1 MVTWSSLMFLFFH
14 SEQTEKNTSYY
25 KGLLFEELLKEY
37 LESSGYNIE
46 LRKKESSLE
55 YDIEGYSRA
64 TGQKI
69 IGEAKAHSKSM
80 SGQTIAAFV
89 GKLLPLG
96 FVEKKVHG
104 LFLSLSPLTPEAK
117 DYFRNVESMG
127 LTVKEGKELYNQVT
141 TTLRLPSEEFLNK
154 GIKGYDLV
162 VPHILKTDTGLYK
175 LFILKESSSGTPSS
189 FVVFNKNG
197 NQIDDEEFLENLK
210 VGISELASLDFI
222 INCKKKT
229 VDETPQVKREI
240 VKGLTVGTEW
250 ADYRLPAGPTVFVG
264 RNDFIGELLSHI
276 KYNEL
281 PHVLQIKSRSGV
293 GKSSLVSF
301 LENKLSMDGVIT
313 ELHDSRDVKA
323 IYDVFYLV
331 QRFTQ
336 SSKIATNFIEL
347 DEQLKNLKNS
357 LNGQKAV
364 FFVDQF
370 ESTFSNPDI
379 FDCYEYIA
387 NSITKLSS
395 GVFIVFARKN
405 DQLTTY
411 DNSKVSLNRINQL
424 SKSFTLPDFENKES
438 ILLLEKINENNS
450 NILSKEILP
459 YIIEFAQGFPW
470 LLKRTIAHVLKL
482 TRNGDS
488 QRDLISAGLKL
499 NDLFEEELEGLDEIE
514 KDYLVKIAAK
524 LPADFNELQYQ
535 FDEDPMLVKVLDK
548 LTAYRLVRLS
558 GSTYDTYN
566 DVFKEYLVY
575 QKLPEFR
582 QLVIYRM
589 YPSSVISQFHKLITI
604 KKLTIVKIT
613 ENLNVSEGYAF
624 NLVKELRN
632 LDLLDA
638 VKSGEWIIPTNVRD
652 IYYQGTLA
660 GYLRRKI
667 LDNQLVE
674 TLIKKILS
682 GEKIFENDIPTYF
695 SESYPFIE
703 ASEKTWGLYST
714 ILKSWLLALKIIEID
729 REGRITASD
738 MSHNDA
744 TTELGNLKKI
754 SGLRAG
760 NKGLFFPV
768 TSHAKMIEV
777 THLILNGEEPTG
789 KEAIKAKSDLNNAGV
804 LVGGHLA
811 VSNIEEL
818 NEALTA
824 QILDDGYSDF
834 WKAIHAD
841 QPCYEIFK
849 VIAGEG
855 LTESTLKWRLRKL
868 TALAKKLKIIPD
880 KRFKY

>member
-1 MVTWSSLMFLFFH
+1 MFLFFH
-14 SEQTEKNTSYY
+14 SEQTEKNTNYY

-37 LESSGYNIE
+37 LEGSGYDIE

-55 YDIEGYSRA
+55 YDIEGFARA

-80 SGQTIAAFV
+80 SGQTVAAFV

-96 FVEKKVHG
+96 LLEKKVHG
-104 LFLSLSPLTPEAK
+104 LFLSLSPLTPEAEN
-117 DYFRNVESMG
+117 YFRTVENMG
-127 LTVKEGKELYNQVT
+127 LTTKVGKELYNQIT
-141 TTLRLPSEEFLNK
+141 ATLHLPTEEFLNRE
-154 GIKGYDLV
+154 IKGYDLV
-162 VPHILKTDTGLYK
+162 APNILKTDTGLYK
-175 LFILKESSSGTPSS
+175 LFILKEVNSGTPSN
-189 FVVFNKNG
+189 FVVFNKSG
-197 NQIDDEEFLENLK
+197 NQIDDERFLEDLK
-210 VGISELASLDFI
+210 IGISELAGLDFI
-222 INCKKKT
+222 MPSKKKI
-229 VDETPQVKREI
+229 VDETLQVKREI
-240 VKGLTVGTEW
+240 VRGLTVGTEW

-264 RNDFIGELLSHI
+264 RNEFIGELLSHI
-276 KYNEL
+276 KHNEL

-313 ELHDSRDVKA
+313 ELHDSRDVKT

-336 SSKIATNFIEL
+336 SSIIATNFIEL
-347 DEQLKNLKNS
+347 DEQLKDLQFS

-387 NSITKLSS
+387 NSITKLRG
-395 GVFIVFARKN
+395 GVYIVFARKN

-482 TRNGDS
+482 TQKGDS

-582 QLVIYRM
+582 LLVIYRM
-589 YPSSVISQFHKLITI
+589 YPSSVISQFHKLITMR
-604 KKLTIVKIT
+604 KLTITKIT
-613 ENLNVSEGYAF
+613 ENLNVREGYAF

-652 IYYQGTLA
+652 IYSQGTLA

-674 TLIKKILS
+674 TLLKKILS
-682 GEKIFENDIPTYF
+682 GEKIFESDIPTYF

-714 ILKSWLLALKIIEID
+714 MLKSWLLALKIIEID
-729 REGRITASD
+729 GEGRIIASD
-738 MSHNDA
+738 VSHSDA
-744 TTELGNLKKI
+744 TAELGNLKKI

-777 THLILNGEEPTG
+777 TSLILNGEEPTG
-789 KEAIKAKSDLNNAGV
+789 KEALKAKSDLNNAGV

-824 QILDDGYSDF
+824 QILDDGYEDF

-849 VIAGEG
+849 GIAGEG

-868 TALAKKLKIIPD
+868 TALAKKLKIIPN

>member
-1 MVTWSSLMFLFFH
+1 M
-14 SEQTEKNTSYY
+14 E
-25 KGLLFEELLKEY
+25 G
-37 LESSGYNIE
+37 SGYDIE

-55 YDIEGYSRA
+55 YDIEGFSRA

-80 SGQTIAAFV
+80 SGQTVAAFV

-96 FVEKKVHG
+96 LLEKKVHG
-104 LFLSLSPLTPEAK
+104 LFLSLSPLTPEAE
-117 DYFRNVESMG
+117 DYFRTVENMG
-127 LTVKEGKELYNQVT
+127 LTTKVGKELYNQIT
-141 TTLRLPSEEFLNK
+141 ATLHLPTETSLHKE
-154 GIKGYDLV
+154 IKGYDLV
-162 VPHILKTDTGLYK
+162 APNILKTDTGLYK
-175 LFILKESSSGTPSS
+175 LFILKEVNSGTPSN
-189 FVVFNKNG
+189 FVVFNKSG
-197 NQIDDEEFLENLK
+197 SQIDDERFLENLK
-210 VGISELASLDFI
+210 IGISELAGLDFI
-222 INCKKKT
+222 MPSKKKI
-229 VDETPQVKREI
+229 VDEMPQVKREI
-240 VKGLTVGTEW
+240 VRGLTVGTEW

-264 RNDFIGELLSHI
+264 RTEFIGELLSHI
-276 KYNEL
+276 KHNEL

-313 ELHDSRDVKA
+313 ELHDSRDVKT

-336 SSKIATNFIEL
+336 SSIIATNFIEL
-347 DEQLKNLKNS
+347 DEQLKDLQLS

-387 NSITKLSS
+387 NSITKLRG
-395 GVFIVFARKN
+395 GVYIVFARKN

-482 TRNGDS
+482 TRKGVS

-582 QLVIYRM
+582 LLVIYRM
-589 YPSSVISQFHKLITI
+589 YPSSVISQFHKLITMR
-604 KKLTIVKIT
+604 KLTITKIT
-613 ENLNVSEGYAF
+613 ENLNVREGYAF

-652 IYYQGTLA
+652 IYSQGTLA

-674 TLIKKILS
+674 TLLKKILS
-682 GEKIFENDIPTYF
+682 GEKVFESDIPTYF

-729 REGRITASD
+729 GEGRIIASD
-738 MSHNDA
+738 VSHNDA
-744 TTELGNLKKI
+744 TAELGNLKKI

-777 THLILNGEEPTG
+777 TSLILNGKEPTG
-789 KEAIKAKSDLNNAGV
+789 KEALKAKSDLNNAGV
-804 LVGGHLA
+804 LVDGHLA

-824 QILDDGYSDF
+824 QILDDGYEDF
-834 WKAIHAD
+834 WKAIHAG

-849 VIAGEG
+849 GIAGEG

-868 TALAKKLKIIPD
+868 TALAKKLKIIPN

>member
-1 MVTWSSLMFLFFH
+1 MFLFFH
-14 SEQTEKNTSYY
+14 SEQNEKNTSYY
-25 KGLLFEELLKEY
+25 KGLLFEELLKQY
-37 LESSGYNIE
+37 LEGSGYDIE

-55 YDIEGYSRA
+55 YDIEGFARA

-80 SGQTIAAFV
+80 SGPTVAAFV

-96 FVEKKVHG
+96 LPEKKVHG
-104 LFLSLSPLTPEAK
+104 LFLSLSPLTPEAEN
-117 DYFRNVESMG
+117 YFRSVEKMG
-127 LTVKEGKELYNQVT
+127 LTAKVGKELYNQLTVT
-141 TTLRLPSEEFLNK
+141 LHLPTEDFLYRE
-154 GIKGYDLV
+154 IKGYDLV
-162 VPHILKTDTGLYK
+162 APNILKTDTGLYK
-175 LFILKESSSGTPSS
+175 LFILKEVSSGTPSN
-189 FVVFNKNG
+189 FVVFNKSG
-197 NQIDDEEFLENLK
+197 NLIEDERFLEALK
-210 VGISELASLDFI
+210 IGVSELAGLDFI
-222 INCKKKT
+222 MPNKQKI

-240 VKGLTVGTEW
+240 VRGLTVGTEW

-264 RNDFIGELLSHI
+264 RNEFIGELLSHI
-276 KYNEL
+276 KHNEL
-281 PHVLQIKSRSGV
+281 PNVLQIKSRSGV

-301 LENKLSMDGVIT
+301 LENKLSIDGVIT
-313 ELHDSRDVKA
+313 ELHDSRDVKT

-331 QRFTQ
+331 QRFTK
-336 SSKIATNFIEL
+336 SSIIATNFIEL
-347 DEQLKNLKNS
+347 DEQLKNLQLS
-357 LNGQKAV
+357 LNSQKAV

-387 NSITKLSS
+387 NSITKLRG
-395 GVFIVFARKN
+395 GVYIVFARKN

-438 ILLLEKINENNS
+438 ILLLEKINENSS

-482 TRNGDS
+482 TRKGDS

-582 QLVIYRM
+582 LLVIYRM
-589 YPSSVISQFHKLITI
+589 YPSSVLSQFHKLITMR
-604 KKLTIVKIT
+604 KLTIAKIT
-613 ENLNVSEGYAF
+613 ENLNVREGYAF

-652 IYYQGTLA
+652 IYSQGTLA

-674 TLIKKILS
+674 TLFKKILS
-682 GEKIFENDIPTYF
+682 GEKVFENDIPKYF

-729 REGRITASD
+729 EEGRITASD
-738 MSHNDA
+738 VSHNDA
-744 TTELGNLKKI
+744 TAELGNLKKI

-777 THLILNGEEPTG
+777 TSLILNGEEPAG
-789 KEAIKAKSDLNNAGV
+789 KEASKAKSDLNNAGV

-824 QILDDGYSDF
+824 QILDDGYEDF
-834 WKAIHAD
+834 WKAIHSD

-849 VIAGEG
+849 SIAGEG
-855 LTESTLKWRLRKL
+855 LTESTLIWRLRKL
-868 TALAKKLKIIPD
+868 TALAKKLKIIPN

>member
-1 MVTWSSLMFLFFH
+1 MFLFYH
-14 SEQTEKNTSYY
+14 SKQTEKNTSYY
-25 KGLLFEELLKEY
+25 KGLLFEELLKRY
-37 LESSGYNIE
+37 LENSGYQVE

-55 YDIEGYSRA
+55 YDIEGTART

-80 SGQTIAAFV
+80 NGQTVAAFV

-96 FVEKKVHG
+96 LVEKKVHG
-104 LFLSLSPLTPEAK
+104 LFLSLSPLTPEAE
-117 DYFRNVESMG
+117 DYFRNVQSMG
-127 LTVKEGKELYNQVT
+127 LTTKVGKELYEQVA
-141 TTLRLPSEEFLNK
+141 TTLRLPSEEFLCK
-154 GIKGYDLV
+154 EIDGYDLV
-162 VPHILKTDTGLYK
+162 APNILQTDTGLYK
-175 LFILKESSSGTPSS
+175 LFILKESNSGTPSS
-189 FVVFNKNG
+189 FVVFNQSG
-197 NQIDDEEFLENLK
+197 CHIDDENFLENLK
-210 VGISELASLDFI
+210 AGISELAGLDLITSSRELSGEDAFHI
-222 INCKKKT
+222 
-229 VDETPQVKREI
+229 KREI

-250 ADYRLPAGPTVFVG
+250 ADYRLPAGPAVFVG
-264 RNDFIGELLSHI
+264 RNEFIDELLTHI
-276 KYNEL
+276 KNNDL
-281 PHVLQIKSRSGV
+281 PHILQIKSRSGV

-301 LENKLSMDGVIT
+301 LENRLSNEKVTT
-313 ELHDSRDVKA
+313 ELHDSRDVKT
-323 IYDVFYLV
+323 IYDVFYLI
-331 QRFTQ
+331 QRFTK
-336 SSKIATNFIEL
+336 SSRIATNYIEL
-347 DEQLKNLKNS
+347 DEQLRNLQSS
-357 LNGQKAV
+357 LSDQKAV

-379 FDCYEYIA
+379 YECYEYIA
-387 NSITKLSS
+387 NSITKIR
-395 GVFIVFARKN
+395 GGIYIVFARKN

-411 DNSKVSLNRINQL
+411 DNSKVSLNRVNQL
-424 SKSFTLPDFENKES
+424 SKSFTLPDFENTES
-438 ILLLEKINENNS
+438 ILLLEKINESNS

-482 TRNGDS
+482 TQKGDS
-488 QRDLISAGLKL
+488 QRELISAGLKL

-514 KDYLVKIAAK
+514 KDYLVKIASK

-535 FDEDPMLVKVLDK
+535 FDEDPMLVRVLDK
-548 LTAYRLVRLS
+548 LTGYRLVRLS

-589 YPSSVISQFHKLITI
+589 YPNSVISQFHKLVTI
-604 KKLTIVKIT
+604 KKLTIASIM
-613 ENLNVSEGYAF
+613 ENLNLSEGYAF

-652 IYYQGTLA
+652 IYSQGTLA
-660 GYLRRKI
+660 GFLRRKI
-667 LDNQLVE
+667 VDNQLVE
-674 TLIKKILS
+674 ILLKKIFS
-682 GEKIFENDIPTYF
+682 DERIIENEIPTYF
-695 SESYPFIE
+695 SEYYPFIE

-729 REGRITASD
+729 KDGRITSSD
-738 MSHNDA
+738 LSHYDA
-744 TTELGNLKKI
+744 TAELGNLKQI

-760 NKGLFFPV
+760 NRGLFFPV

-777 THLILNGEEPTG
+777 TDMIINGEEPTE
-789 KEAIKAKSDLNNAGV
+789 KEAIKAKTDLKNAGL
-804 LVGGHLA
+804 LVGGRLA
-811 VSNIEEL
+811 VSNIDQL

-824 QILDDGYSDF
+824 QIMDEGYSDF
-834 WKAIHAD
+834 WNAIHSD
-841 QPCYEIFK
+841 QPCYEAFK
-849 VIAGEG
+849 AVAGEG

-868 TALAKKLKIIPD
+868 TALAKKLEIIPN